1 MYFARRCR
9 TAVLPPS
16 KRQKAQKPHSC
27 AVFLI
32 LMCFIFFRAQNTFLL
47 EKNSS
52 LFFSFFY
59 ARSNRLFRQS
69 HGTDFCLYR
78 FIFAVKCAGFRFCA
92 ACAAP
97 RGVFAERA
105 WRVDAPHHS
114 GNGNLGQKLSEKRQN
129 PAGSVMN
136 PAGFSFHYLYC
147 SGLLSLRMTI
157 CSCGVK
163 P

>member
-27 AVFLI
+27 AVFL
-32 LMCFIFFRAQNTFLL
+32 LLKYLIFLRVQDVFLL

-114 GNGNLGQKLSEKRQN
+114 GNGNLGQKIIRKTAKPHRFSREPGGVFVSL
-129 PAGSVMN
+129 VVLF
-136 PAGFSFHYLYC
+136 GFVF
-147 SGLLSLRMTI
+147 T
-157 CSCGVK
+157 
-163 P
+163 